1 MIEIQALV
9 KDAFEVISLILVFAF
24 VLFDIR
30 YPQIVKQLE
39 KDFPPTDR
47 VKDRELYARDLR
59 QTILLGS
66 LPLVI
71 IYCLLIFLFTP
82 TLISVL
88 KDTNFQLLQFDFV
101 LTAFVL
107 VYFFI
112 LVFAIWSLYLAF
124 RLVYRW
130 REVTGSNR

>member
-39 KDFPPTDR
+39 KDLPPKDR

-59 QTILLGS
+59 QTILLGA

-71 IYCLLIFLFTP
+71 IYCLLLFLFTP
-82 TLISVL
+82 TLISIL

-124 RLVYRW
+124 RLVYRR